1 MNVSPAP
8 VESTGFPQKT
18 AGTISPVDL
27 IRQPRAPSVVTTSH
41 ETSPSEDSSN
51 SFFSAGKQAKKDDAE
66 DGDEIRND
74 VSKIVCS
81 GNVVYR
87 RQADGQEQVVLAR
100 KADYDAEN
108 EIIVMSGAHTAPQG
122 EVSGETFAEIKR
134 ALSEKTTASGAS
146 VFEQYSILMQGDN
159 WIAGNP
165 ITIHPKEGN
174 RLKATDMKAALRR
187 SSRSKTAGGE
197 GK

>member
-1 MNVSPAP
+1 MERPPFQIQS
-8 VESTGFPQKT
+8 
-18 AGTISPVDL
+18 
-27 IRQPRAPSVVTTSH
+27 
-41 ETSPSEDSSN
+41 
-51 SFFSAGKQAKKDDAE
+51 GKQPKKDNADE
-66 DGDEIRND
+66 KDGDELKND

-87 RQADGQEQVVLAR
+87 KQADGQEQVVLAR
-100 KADYDAEN
+100 QADYDAVN

-122 EVSGETFAEIKR
+122 EVSDETYAEIKR
-134 ALSEKTTASGAS
+134 ALSEETETSGGS

-187 SSRSKTAGGE
+187 SSRSKPAGGE
-197 GK
+197 ER